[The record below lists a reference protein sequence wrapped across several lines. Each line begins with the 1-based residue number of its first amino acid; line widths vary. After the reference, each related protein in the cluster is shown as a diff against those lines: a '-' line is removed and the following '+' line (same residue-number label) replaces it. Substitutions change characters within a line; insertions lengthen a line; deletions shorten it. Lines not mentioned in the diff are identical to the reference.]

1 MSTLNDGGPA
11 FPVRP
16 EFGEWKA
23 SPQNGMSLRDWFAGR
38 ETLAE
43 WDRSSDAVMPYRFAE
58 LLAGERKPE
67 KTWDEDPI
75 AWFRFEA
82 KWRAA
87 LRYIRADAM
96 VAERERK
103 EEK

>member
-1 MSTLNDGGPA
+1 MTKPNDGGPA
-11 FPVRP
+11 FPTFDWDAELP
-16 EFGEWKA
+16 L
-23 SPQNGMSLRDWFAGR
+23 NGMSLRDWFAGR

-43 WDRSSDAVMPYRFAE
+43 WDRSSDAVMPNRFAE
-58 LLAGERKPE
+58 ILAGERKPE

-96 VAERERK
+96 LAAREK
-103 EEK
+103 GQQ